1 MDENTLIEI
10 KNLTVELNN
19 EKIIEN
25 LNLLI
30 NKGDF
35 LTILGPNGAGKS
47 TLLKAIIGL
56 IPYQQGEITIK
67 NNLKIS
73 YLPERLSRSKFKEIP
88 FKVADLFSLKD
99 ISQNKAKDI
108 LNFVGLPETEKILK
122 KNPANLSSGQFQK
135 VLIAWSLAKEPDIL
149 LFDEPM
155 TGIDIGS
162 KQTVY
167 TLLERFRKEKGL
179 TIVMVTHDLN
189 VVYSFS
195 ERVLCLYKKADCL
208 GHPKQVLTPQKL
220 EELYNAPIKFYK
232 HSHSL

>member
-1 MDENTLIEI
+1 MDKDLLIEI
-10 KNLTVELNN
+10 KNLTIKLNH
-19 EKIIEN
+19 EKIIDN
-25 LNLLI
+25 LNLSI

-56 IPYQQGEITIK
+56 IPYQGEIIIK

-73 YLPERLSRSKFKEIP
+73 YLPERLSRNKFKEIP
-88 FKVADLFSLKD
+88 FKIIDLFALKNINQD
-99 ISQNKAKDI
+99 KAKDI
-108 LNFVGLPETEKILK
+108 LKFVGLAEVEKILK

-135 VLIAWSLAKEPDIL
+135 VLIAWSLAKNPDIL

-167 TLLERFRKEKGL
+167 NLLEKFRKEKNL
-179 TIVMVTHDLN
+179 TIAMVTHDLN

-195 ERVLCLYKKADCL
+195 EKVLCLYKKADCL
-208 GHPKQVLTPQKL
+208 GHPKEVLTPKKL